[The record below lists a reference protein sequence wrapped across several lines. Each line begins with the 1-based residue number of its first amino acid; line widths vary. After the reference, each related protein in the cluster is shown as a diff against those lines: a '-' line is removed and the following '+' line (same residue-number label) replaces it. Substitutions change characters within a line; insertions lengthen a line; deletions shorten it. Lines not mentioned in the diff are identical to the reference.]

1 MCTKHQVALKWCSL
15 KLNQSLET
23 IENAKH
29 ARSGVQAGKE
39 TESMFK
45 HAGLNNPI
53 QPTVCTRDSTTN
65 FMPIEE

>member
-1 MCTKHQVALKWCSL
+1 
-15 KLNQSLET
+15 LET